1 MTTII
6 AHRGARS
13 IAPENTI
20 AAAAKALESGADL
33 WETDV
38 VATKDEHLILFH
50 DESLERT
57 TDVKKVFPANH
68 NLTYTEY
75 TLEQIKMLN
84 TGTRYIETD
93 PFKEIEKGNLTKED
107 ILAFTTEKIPTLEE
121 AIVFTKEKHW
131 KVNLELKQLPGKFKN
146 FPLPEKVMQMIQK
159 TEINID
165 QIIISSFHHKWLNN
179 LHDMEPKLEIQALIG
194 DSDSNFLDWGN
205 FSFNTYN
212 ANSTLID
219 EQQIKTAKHK
229 GKKINLFT
237 VNNIEKMKKFIK
249 QGVDGFITDYPQR
262 LKTLKDCNDSAKA
275 NSN

>member
-93 PFKEIEKGNLTKED
+93 PFNEIEKGNLTKED
-107 ILAFTTEKIPTLEE
+107 LLAFKREKIPTLEE
-121 AIVFTKEKHW
+121 AILFTKEKHW
-131 KVNLELKQLPGKFKN
+131 KVNLELKRLPGKFKD
-146 FPLPEKVMQMIQK
+146 FPLPEKVIKMIQK
-159 TEINID
+159 TGINHD
-165 QIIISSFHHKWLNN
+165 QVIISSFHHQWLNN
-179 LHDMEPKLEIQALIG
+179 IHYMEPKIEIQALIG
-194 DSDSNFLDWGN
+194 GFGIDHLDWGN
-205 FSFNTYN
+205 FSFKTYN
-212 ANSTLID
+212 ANSNLID
-219 EQQIKTAKHK
+219 KQQINTAKKK
-229 GKKINLFT
+229 GKKINLFI
-237 VNNIEKMKKFIK
+237 VNSTEEMKKFIE
-249 QGVDGFITDYPQR
+249 QGVDGIITDYPQR
-262 LKTLKDCNDSAKA
+262 LKSLENCNYFAKS